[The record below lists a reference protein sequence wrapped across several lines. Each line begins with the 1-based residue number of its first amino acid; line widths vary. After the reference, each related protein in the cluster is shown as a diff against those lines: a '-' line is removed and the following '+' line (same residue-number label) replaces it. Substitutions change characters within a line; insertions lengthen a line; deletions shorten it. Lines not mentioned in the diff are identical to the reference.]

1 MTRALVLQSDLCVLH
16 SGGENFTRNL
26 FAAFAIILAAT
37 TIPLRGRTLVG
48 FRYRVMANTEFTVCP
63 DRVANQTGDVITLT
77 SSEQFKVVGVETADL
92 ADKLATCGS
101 FVKVDRQHKYLS
113 IRKRTLVCGMRP
125 EMNQWLTIPLIAA
138 DRAQTHYADAIADI
152 EPIPTTEQK

>member
-1 MTRALVLQSDLCVLH
+1 VKRHTLI
-16 SGGENFTRNL
+16 L

-48 FRYRVMANTEFTVCP
+48 FRYRAMANTEFTVCP
-63 DRVANQTGDVITLT
+63 DRVAKQTGDVITLT
-77 SSEQFKVVGVETADL
+77 SSEQFKVVGVETSDL
-92 ADKLATCGS
+92 AGKLAACGS

-125 EMNQWLTIPLIAA
+125 EMN
-138 DRAQTHYADAIADI
+138 HK
-152 EPIPTTEQK
+152 EPPGAT